1 MPRTFRFSSWVSLTL
16 IIAYAVY
23 FLRFLRLASWQD
35 DSLGLD
41 DWDQHTFYLE
51 AVVRSLRG
59 LEIPFWNP
67 YYKGGMPIFENPQ
80 IRIFTPTVWLGVLFG
95 SLQGLKLS
103 IPLYYL
109 AGCLGSWYLFDR
121 TLQAHPLVTAFCSVT
136 FVFSGFMAQHMFAGH
151 ANYMSVQLF
160 PAIYACFHRFKTA
173 GRAGFAL
180 AFSIFFAWVLWDG
193 FVYGFLFLI
202 FLYSVLG
209 VLHFIQS
216 PDLITLRKLSLLAI
230 LTLGFSAIR
239 LIPAASFYV
248 EQGAY
253 FMPSGEI
260 LGPWQI
266 LQTFLS
272 HSQHPV
278 LARNFSP
285 QAHNWW
291 EYGNYV
297 GFAPIVGLLLL
308 LPFARRKD
316 IPIAAAT
323 FLCLLLMAGEF
334 HPFAPASLLAQIPGF
349 GGMRCHARW
358 GIVVLF
364 CGVVLLASLVERAR
378 ESIQWSARLAL
389 LFNGLLLVVFVYVAY
404 DLRINRK
411 PLNSV
416 FETGVHAR
424 NLVFRKE
431 KGIETVKTLPG
442 YGAASSQYQA
452 MLNHLSM
459 REGYEMLSWP
469 TRVSS
474 IGEPGY
480 RGEFYLMQMGRP
492 VVPVSWS
499 MNRLAFEV
507 ELDAPDILVV
517 NQNFYRGWK
526 ASGDFTAESVD
537 GLLGVRLKSGKNLL
551 VLSYSSPFAVAGIA
565 VTLVTLFGAIFLLW
579 IRPRDPQFKS
589 SQ

>member
-1 MPRTFRFSSWVSLTL
+1 M
-16 IIAYAVY
+16 
-23 FLRFLRLASWQD
+23 
-35 DSLGLD
+35 GLD
-41 DWDQHTFYLE
+41 DWDQHAFYLE
-51 AVVRSLRG
+51 AVVRSIRG
-59 LEIPFWNP
+59 FEIPFWNP

-121 TLQAHPLVTAFCSVT
+121 TLNAHPIVTAFCSVT

-160 PAIYACFHRFKTA
+160 PAIYACFHRFVTTH
-173 GRAGFAL
+173 RTGFAL
-180 AFSIFFAWVLWDG
+180 AFSICFAWVLWDG
-193 FVYGFLFLI
+193 FVYGFLFLV
-202 FLYSVLG
+202 FLYSILG
-209 VLHFIQS
+209 ILHFIQK
-216 PDLITLRKLSLLAI
+216 PERELARKLAFLAV
-230 LTLGFSAIR
+230 LTLGLSAIR
-239 LIPAASFYV
+239 LIPTASFYL

-253 FMPSGEI
+253 FMPSREI

-297 GFAPIVGLLLL
+297 GVVPIVSLFLLM
-308 LPFARRKD
+308 PFARRKD
-316 IPIAAAT
+316 IPMAAAM
-323 FLCLLLMAGEF
+323 LLSLLLMAGEF
-334 HPFAPASLLAQIPGF
+334 HPFAPASLLAQMPGF
-349 GGMRCHARW
+349 AGMRCHSRW

-364 CGVVLLASLVERAR
+364 CAVVLLATFAERAR
-378 ESIQWSARLAL
+378 ESIQWSTRLGL
-389 LFNGLLLVVFVYVAY
+389 LFNGLLLAVFWYVGY

-411 PLNSV
+411 PLISV

-424 NLVFRKE
+424 NLVFRRE
-431 KGIETVKTLPG
+431 ESLETVKTLPG

-459 REGYEMLSWP
+459 REGYEMLSWN

-474 IGEPGY
+474 IGEAGY
-480 RGEFYLMQMGRP
+480 RGEFYLLQRGRP
-492 VVPVSWS
+492 VVPVTWS
-499 MNRLAFEV
+499 MNRIEFEV
-507 ELDAPDILVV
+507 DLDSPDILMV

-526 ASGDFTAESVD
+526 ASGDFKAESVD
-537 GLLGVRLKSGKNLL
+537 GLLGVRLKSGKNSLI
-551 VLSYSSPFAVAGIA
+551 LSYSSPFALAGIA
-565 VTLVTLFGAIFLLW
+565 VTLVSLFGAILLVW
-579 IRPRDPQFKS
+579 KRKRDPQFES